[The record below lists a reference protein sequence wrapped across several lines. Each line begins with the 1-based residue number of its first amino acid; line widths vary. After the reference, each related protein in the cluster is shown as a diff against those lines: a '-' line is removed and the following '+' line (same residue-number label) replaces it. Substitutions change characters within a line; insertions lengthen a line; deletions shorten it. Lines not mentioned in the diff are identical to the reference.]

1 MGENKSRKLNSD
13 SEGRIR
19 VALGDVTNQLGNRG
33 APLVSRSPTSKSL
46 SGSKRPA
53 ENSDDD
59 SHFWKQVSLVAE
71 RLERESCRKAKC
83 PKIEPNEVRMSPLKG
98 GKTYRLQPGSSDVGS
113 VGGNDGMAARDAV
126 VEVKEAFV
134 STLDS
139 IDLGENQHLG
149 NVIIGDVV
157 VKEGGFLSECCE
169 KNCLEVGKE
178 CQGDETRG
186 LSYEGENDSSLAEL
200 ATQVVSDSGKSVGG
214 EYMTSSRSES
224 PETSRFTESQDI
236 RSFGLERCTL
246 LKGDGSNSLA
256 ADMDLLK
263 NCSCSFC
270 TKAGYIWSDLQ
281 CQDLKGRISTLTK
294 SQKEANILARQYS
307 VETAFGVAQGNP
319 STSLNLE
326 TNLTALWKSLFHQMG
341 NNFAAESSQL
351 QTNLAALNDIK
362 GEYKMNLEMMNVMPP
377 DMQQCSSDASE
388 SCDKLG
394 S

>member
-1 MGENKSRKLNSD
+1 MSENKSRKLNSD
-13 SEGRIR
+13 NEGRIR
-19 VALGDVTNQLGNRG
+19 IALGDVTNQVGNRG
-33 APLVSRSPTSKSL
+33 VPLVSRSPTSKSL
-46 SGSKRPA
+46 SGSKRAAA
-53 ENSDDD
+53 ESSDDD

-98 GKTYRLQPGSSDVGS
+98 GKTYRLQPGSTDVGF
-113 VGGNDGMAARDAV
+113 VGGSDGTSGRDAV
-126 VEVKEAFV
+126 VEVKEGFV

-149 NVIIGDVV
+149 NVIIGDA
-157 VKEGGFLSECCE
+157 ECCE
-169 KNCLEVGKE
+169 KNCLVVGKE
-178 CQGDETRG
+178 CEGEEMRG
-186 LSYEGENDSSLAEL
+186 VSCEGENDCSLAEL
-200 ATQVVSDSGKSVGG
+200 GTQVVSDSGKSVGG

-224 PETSRFTESQDI
+224 PETSRFTESQEI

-246 LKGDGSNSLA
+246 LKGDGSNSLGA
-256 ADMDLLK
+256 GIDLLK

-294 SQKEANILARQYS
+294 SHKEANALARQYS
-307 VETAFGVAQGNP
+307 GQPAIGVSQGNP
-319 STSLNLE
+319 STSVNLE
-326 TNLTALWKSLFHQMG
+326 TNLTALWKSLFHHMG

-351 QTNLAALNDIK
+351 QTNLAALNNIK
-362 GEYKMNLEMMNVMPP
+362 GEYKMNLETMNVMPP